1 MALIALFVWWLWP
14 AEEEQAVARKTS
26 ELVSEVADSDRSYM
40 AKVEPISLSSAA
52 AEPVVPSSS
61 VRLKFEQARRAA
73 NSGNTRSA
81 IRIYQE
87 LIGSNKKLVEPYI
100 NLAALYAQT
109 NQLDLAQQTLT
120 QGLNADD
127 NYATLFAS
135 LQRVLGALAAN
146 AYKDALE
153 QGGDKI
159 AALKLPSVSTLAE
172 NDVQQ
177 EQMNLLQ
184 ERITYLQS
192 EANRANQS
200 AQSAAQI
207 SEKLQLAENKLASA
221 NETIDRIRT
230 EYQQQLAG
238 LQSQLSEQ
246 NARTQNLLASN
257 ERIQAE
263 EKTQLIAARE
273 QFLKAQQQQAAL
285 DGELEQER
293 VAREKLE
300 AELLAQQQL
309 AKEQQ
314 MVLENELAKQKEL
327 ARQQEVAKQAEIDK
341 AKEQVRLEELAKQ
354 KEIARQQEIAK
365 QAEIDKAKEQVRQ
378 EELAKQ
384 KELARQQ
391 EIAKQAEIDKAKEQI
406 RQEELAKQKELARQQ
421 EIAKQAEIDQ
431 AREQARQEALAK
443 QQQLVRQ
450 QEADRQLA
458 IEQQAD
464 QQRRAAQQALA
475 GNESQQAQAVELI
488 NSWAAAWSRQAVSD
502 YVDHYASDYVPTNG
516 KLTHQQWLDQRRVRL
531 TNKTFIQVSVSN
543 FDVRTTDAGFDV
555 TFSQHYKS
563 NTMDD
568 VIRKRLSFAANGD
581 DWSTAKIIGERVIR

>member
-1 MALIALFVWWLWP
+1 MALIALFAWWLWP
-14 AEEEQAVARKTS
+14 AEEEQAVARKTG

-61 VRLKFEQARRAA
+61 ARLKFEQARRAA

-135 LQRVLGALAAN
+135 LQQVLGALAAN
-146 AYKDALE
+146 AYQDALE
-153 QGGDKI
+153 QEGDKI
-159 AALKLPSVSTLAE
+159 AALKLPRVSTLAE

-207 SEKLQLAENKLASA
+207 SEKLQLAENKLGSA

-273 QFLKAQQQQAAL
+273 QVLKAQQQQAAL

-314 MVLENELAKQKEL
+314 LVLEN
-327 ARQQEVAKQAEIDK
+327 
-341 AKEQVRLEELAKQ
+341 
-354 KEIARQQEIAK
+354 
-365 QAEIDKAKEQVRQ
+365 
-378 EELAKQ
+378 ELAKQ

-391 EIAKQAEIDKAKEQI
+391 EIAKQAEIDE
-406 RQEELAKQKELARQQ
+406 
-421 EIAKQAEIDQ
+421 

-581 DWSTAKIIGERVIR
+581 DWSSAKIIGERVIR